1 MQPCA
6 LRFSFSPGI
15 YTEDRIQ
22 GHELDVVGQPKAH
35 RRVTESMKRSVLLA
49 LCVVVISATTGCSP
63 QIEPMALK
71 IQQKN
76 FEHLELFSDELVPN
90 CGASYGIP
98 CQQPLYSVYFFAR
111 SSIEARDVCAPVIEY
126 QNELEL
132 DAYSAE
138 GASEIAQHRNLN
150 EVIDFCVEGLE
161 RNLGSAENHNY
172 YEGTVL
178 YGDGAED
185 GLGKVTVISRRED
198 GSYFVDFS
206 IGRDKD
212 RIGYFEIQGE
222 PKHLILE

>member
-1 MQPCA
+1 
-6 LRFSFSPGI
+6 
-15 YTEDRIQ
+15 
-22 GHELDVVGQPKAH
+22 
-35 RRVTESMKRSVLLA
+35 MKRSVLLA

-63 QIEPMALK
+63 QIEPMALQ

-76 FEHLELFSDELVPN
+76 FEHLELYSEKLVPN
-90 CGASYGIP
+90 CGASFFGIP
-98 CQQPLYSVYFFAR
+98 CQQPTYSVYFFAR
-111 SSIEARDVCAPVIEY
+111 SSIEARDVCAPVIEF
-126 QNELEL
+126 QSQLEL

-138 GASEIAQHRNLN
+138 GASEIAPPSNLN

-161 RNLGSAENHNY
+161 RNLGSAPNEKY

-206 IGRDKD
+206 IGRDKG

>member
-1 MQPCA
+1 MSVIA
-6 LRFSFSPGI
+6 IFVMLS
-15 YTEDRIQ
+15 
-22 GHELDVVGQPKAH
+22 
-35 RRVTESMKRSVLLA
+35 ESMKRSVLLA
-49 LCVVVISATTGCSP
+49 LCVVAISATTGCSP
-63 QIEPMALK
+63 QIEPMAIK

-76 FEHLELFSDELVPN
+76 FEHLQLFSEELVPN

-111 SSIEARDVCAPVIEY
+111 SSINARDVCASVIEF
-126 QNELEL
+126 QSQLEL

-138 GASEIAQHRNLN
+138 GASEIAPPSDLN

-161 RNLGSAENHNY
+161 RNLGSVPNQNY

-178 YGDGAED
+178 YGDGGED
-185 GLGKVTVISRRED
+185 GLGKVTVISRRDD

-206 IGRDKD
+206 IGRDKG
-212 RIGYFEIQGE
+212 RIGYFEIQGK

>member
-1 MQPCA
+1 
-6 LRFSFSPGI
+6 
-15 YTEDRIQ
+15 
-22 GHELDVVGQPKAH
+22 
-35 RRVTESMKRSVLLA
+35 MKRLVLLA

-71 IQQKN
+71 IQQRN
-76 FEHLELFSDELVPN
+76 FEHLVLFSDELVPN
-90 CGASYGIP
+90 CGATYGVP
-98 CQQPLYSVYFFAR
+98 CQQPLYSIYFSAR
-111 SSIEARDVCAPVIEY
+111 SSIEARDVCAPVIEF
-126 QNELEL
+126 QSQLEL

-138 GASEIAQHRNLN
+138 GASEIAPTSNLN

-161 RNLGSAENHNY
+161 RNLGSAQNQNY

-206 IGRDKD
+206 IGRDKG

>member
-1 MQPCA
+1 
-6 LRFSFSPGI
+6 
-15 YTEDRIQ
+15 
-22 GHELDVVGQPKAH
+22 
-35 RRVTESMKRSVLLA
+35 MKRSFFFA
-49 LCVVVISATTGCSP
+49 LCVVIISATTGCSP
-63 QIEPMALK
+63 QIEPMAIK
-71 IQQKN
+71 IQQN
-76 FEHLELFSDELVPN
+76 EFDDLELFSEDLVPN

-98 CQQPLYSVYFFAR
+98 CQQPLYSIYYSAR
-111 SSIEARDVCAPVIEY
+111 SSIQARDVCVPVIEF

-138 GASEIAQHRNLN
+138 GASEIGQPRNLN

-161 RNLGSAENHNY
+161 RNLGSAENQNY

-178 YGDGAED
+178 YGDGSED

-206 IGRDKD
+206 IGRDKG